1 LALLNEYLNIINL
14 GFPLEEFNPMG
25 EKLKPEENVLR
36 SLKNILT
43 EIIKYYGEEIWTYYQ
58 NSLVDAS
65 FKDDYIPS
73 FLESMGIVEPE
84 NI

>member
-1 LALLNEYLNIINL
+1 
-14 GFPLEEFNPMG
+14 MG

-73 FLESMGIVEPE
+73 FLESMGIV
-84 NI
+84 